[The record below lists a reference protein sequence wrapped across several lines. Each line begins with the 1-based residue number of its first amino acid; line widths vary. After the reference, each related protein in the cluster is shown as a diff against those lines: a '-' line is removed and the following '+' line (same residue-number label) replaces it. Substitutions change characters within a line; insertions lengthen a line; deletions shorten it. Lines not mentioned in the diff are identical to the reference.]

1 MTDEEIRKLGADPA
15 DFVISEDDFDT
26 GIAKRLKKDPEFK
39 EAFKEE
45 VIRDFNESHDMRAFL
60 NNLKI
65 LAMAGS
71 VPELAAKVNIGRTNI
86 YKVLNG
92 RNNPSFAS
100 IMAIAA
106 ALGLQIFV
114 RRTKA

>member
-1 MTDEEIRKLGADPA
+1 MTDEEIKKLGADPA
-15 DFVISEDDFDT
+15 DFAMSEDDFDT

-39 EAFKEE
+39 EAFREE
-45 VIRDFNESHDMRAFL
+45 VIKDFNENHDMKSFL

-71 VPELAAKVNIGRTNI
+71 VPELALKVKMGRTNI
-86 YKVLNG
+86 YKLLNG

-100 IMAIAA
+100 IMAVAS

-114 RRTKA
+114 GRTKA

>member
-1 MTDEEIRKLGADPA
+1 MEDMEITPEDCK
-15 DFVISEDDFDT
+15 ISENDFDT
-26 GIAKRLKKDPEFK
+26 SYAKYLREDPEMMK
-39 EAFKEE
+39 AFKKRI
-45 VIRDFNESHDMRAFL
+45 VADFNRTGNMAIFL

-65 LAMAGS
+65 LTMAGS